1 MSPFTFVPSA
11 VVNMSGV
18 LSDLVETCG
27 DGVGTEGMVLRVDCC
42 HFLFKLNELSV
53 FVSLPASKRIGF
65 LDTLLLHDKFL
76 LLKLCDY
83 LDIKPLLHVIAFN
96 ISKSLN
102 DMDLN
107 QLRSVIDA
115 SF

>member
-1 MSPFTFVPSA
+1 
-11 VVNMSGV
+11 MSGV

-27 DGVGTEGMVLRVDCC
+27 DGVEGGTGVGTEGMDLRVDCNFMSKI
-42 HFLFKLNELSV
+42 HELSLLA
-53 FVSLPASKRIGF
+53 SMPASQRMGF
-65 LDTLLLHDKFL
+65 LDTLPLHDKFL

-83 LDIKPLLHVIAFN
+83 LDIKPLLCAIACN

-102 DMDLN
+102 DMDMD
-107 QLRSVIDA
+107 QLKSVVDA